1 MANLN
6 GQNIGT
12 NYKGILNLNTLNGN
26 LTTTLEAITDGD
38 GNASPLRLST
48 NEVGINRTIALSA
61 GSSNVRL
68 INETY
73 TINNSGAQSGTA
85 TGIFLNATET
95 ALNGMGHNL
104 MDLQR
109 GGVSQFVVSRD
120 GSISASTI
128 TSTGTWV
135 QALTFRFGNFGTRMR
150 DTSDGRIALYNNA
163 ENNFDRLQLGGTTNA
178 FPAIKRNGAAID
190 FRLADDSG
198 FCSIQAN
205 KMGLGGVSPAAAYDL
220 TLNTSGLTMNPVAA
234 IDWGSGNARIN
245 CSTFDIF
252 FSTYTGSS
260 LTEKMRITS
269 NGAMCMGTTTANA
282 SAILQADSTSR
293 GFLPPRLT
301 TAQRDLIGTPAAGLM
316 IYNTSTNRPNFYDG
330 SAWVAL

>member
-26 LTTTLEAITDGD
+26 LSATLQAVTDGD
-38 GNASPLRLST
+38 GNASPLTLST
-48 NEVGINRTIALSA
+48 DEVGISRTIVLSA

-95 ALNGMGHNL
+95 ALNGMTHNL

-109 GGVSQFVVSRD
+109 NGVSQFRVGSQGNVTSI
-120 GSISASTI
+120 GSIGLFTYNSYFQFISAGGALNSAGTYESVTAWTI
-128 TSTGTWV
+128 DGGGTYLLRLKHNNIEK
-135 QALTFRFGNFGTRMR
+135 LTV
-150 DTSDGRIALYNNA
+150 NNA
-163 ENNFDRLQLGGTTNA
+163 GTIAWGTTNA

-198 FCSIQAN
+198 FCAIRCST
-205 KMGLGGVSPAAAYDL
+205 LSPAYIDMG
-220 TLNTSGLTMNPVAA
+220 NTGIYL
-234 IDWGSGNARIN
+234 
-245 CSTFDIF
+245 
-252 FSTYTGSS
+252 S
-260 LTEKMRITS
+260 LIH
-269 NGAMCMGTTTANA
+269 
-282 SAILQADSTSR
+282 I
-293 GFLPPRLT
+293 
-301 TAQRDLIGTPAAGLM
+301 
-316 IYNTSTNRPNFYDG
+316 
-330 SAWVAL
+330 